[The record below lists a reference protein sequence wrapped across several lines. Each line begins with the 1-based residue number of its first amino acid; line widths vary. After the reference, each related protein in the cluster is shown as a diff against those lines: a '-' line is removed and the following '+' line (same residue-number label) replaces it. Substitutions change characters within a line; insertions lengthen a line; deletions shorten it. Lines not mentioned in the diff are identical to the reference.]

1 MSLSILTN
9 LDRPIIYAHTKLS
22 RIEKGL
28 HFCDFTALDSLVLN
42 IIGWRN
48 IAKFLPAFFRTSI
61 FKIGNFFYV
70 SDFEI
75 LNQVFR
81 KLSNLCR
88 Y

>member
-61 FKIGNFFYV
+61 IKISNFYV

-75 LNQVFR
+75 FN
-81 KLSNLCR
+81 
-88 Y
+88 